1 MVAGALWRVGRR
13 RRGADRLQV
22 RYSKSVPLGCL
33 VGTLTFPLACW
44 ARGQRIRVA
53 YGRVG
58 RRDAAVAPVLLT
70 LVILLRRL
78 TAPLPD
84 DATHGPAVQPRA
96 LVYRLLYDR
105 NTSD

>member
-1 MVAGALWRVGRR
+1 VSRAGAN
-13 RRGADRLQV
+13 AI
-22 RYSKSVPLGCL
+22 VPCGHWPASPAAAGEAGQCPQ
-33 VGTLTFPLACW
+33 GTMALAP
-44 ARGQRIRVA
+44 A
-53 YGRVG
+53 
-58 RRDAAVAPVLLT
+58 LLT

-105 NTSD
+105 NTRA